1 MKLIAHRGGSFG
13 KENSLA
19 TMITAAKMGADA
31 VECDIRRTKDGV
43 YVIYH
48 DENLG
53 RLSGTSATVSEVT
66 LEKMQE
72 LLAKNNEKVMT
83 FDDLKNGY
91 KEKTPILLHIKLTEY
106 DEEFAKYIVYSGLP
120 IIVGVLSLDMLKCF
134 SKLLPKERILAF
146 LPKIEDAEE
155 YYKNGVGIIRLWEQW
170 LPKIT
175 PSDVKEKCPDA
186 KVYIMACN
194 LERESWEGMTL
205 ECMDGSKESLDKC
218 FELGAD
224 GVLLNNIEMA
234 IEWRKKKE
242 AD

>member
-13 KENSLA
+13 KENSLK

-31 VECDIRRTKDGV
+31 VECDIRKTKDGI

-66 LEKMQE
+66 LDEMQE
-72 LLAKNNEKVMT
+72 LLSKNNERVMT
-83 FDDLKNGY
+83 FEELKNGY
-91 KEKTPILLHIKLTEY
+91 KEETPILLHIKLTEY
-106 DEEFAKYIVYSGLP
+106 DEEFARYIVDSGLP

-134 SKLLPKERILAF
+134 AKFLPKERILAF

-170 LPKIT
+170 LTRIT
-175 PSDVKEKCPDA
+175 PAEVKGKCPEA
-186 KVYIMACN
+186 NVYIMACD

-205 ECMDGSKESLDKC
+205 ECMDGRTESLDKC
-218 FELGAD
+218 LELGAD

-234 IEWRKKKE
+234 LEWRRDKGI
-242 AD
+242 

>member
-13 KENSLA
+13 KENSLE

-31 VECDIRRTKDGV
+31 VECDIRKTKDGV

-48 DENLG
+48 AENLG

-66 LEKMQE
+66 LDEMQE
-72 LLAKNNEKVMT
+72 LLSKNNERVMT
-83 FDDLKNGY
+83 FEELKNGY
-91 KEKTPILLHIKLTEY
+91 KEETPILLHIKLMEY
-106 DEEFAKYIVYSGLP
+106 DEEFARYIVNSGLP

-146 LPKIEDAEE
+146 LPQIEDAEE

-170 LPKIT
+170 LTRIT
-175 PSDVKEKCPDA
+175 PADVKKKCPDA
-186 KVYIMACN
+186 KVYIMACD
-194 LERESWEGMTL
+194 LEREAWAGMTL
-205 ECMDGSKESLDKC
+205 ECMDGSIESLDKC
-218 FELGAD
+218 LKLGAD

-234 IEWRKKKE
+234 LEWRALK
-242 AD
+242 